1 MSKDFL
7 RFMRDRVSRSQLVEP
22 APSQSEWQEI
32 LDAASRAADHGG
44 LKPWRFK
51 VYSGS
56 GREQIGQAYW
66 LHAKSEV
73 PELSDDKAETFIK
86 KAFRAPAILLV
97 YADLVEHPKV
107 PQFEQLMAA
116 SAAAQQAL
124 LGLDALG
131 YGGMWRTG
139 PAVFTDIAKDLFGLE
154 ENQHVV
160 GLIYAGTPT
169 HTPNRVEDTGLSERL
184 EFIDQ

>member
-7 RFMRDRVSRSQLVEP
+7 RFMRDRVSKNQLVEP
-22 APSQSEWQEI
+22 APSREEWHDI

-51 VYSGS
+51 VYSGA
-56 GREQIGQAYW
+56 GREQVGQAYW

-73 PELSDDKAETFIK
+73 PELSDDKAETFIN
-86 KAFRAPAILLV
+86 KAFRAPAIILV
-97 YADLVEHPKV
+97 YADLVDHPKV
-107 PQFEQLMAA
+107 PHFEQLMASA
-116 SAAAQQAL
+116 AAAQQVL

-139 PAVFTDIAKDLFGLE
+139 PAVFTELAKDLFE
-154 ENQHVV
+154 MEPNQHVV
-160 GLIYAGTPT
+160 GLIYAGTPS
-169 HTPNRVEDTGLSERL
+169 HTPPRVENTGINERL
-184 EFIDQ
+184 TFVDQ